1 MKQEQNDEDVIYI
14 KPIHLFVSIIIVAI
28 IGFGVYSYVQTLDDF
43 DYIFVTSYKYDSIKI
58 TMVDGETIPLEQLT
72 VYCDGQKI
80 DFDLYNSNHKKVKEY
95 SVDCYLLIDESY
107 YDDYSVIE
115 IHRLWNQILQVTI

>member
-1 MKQEQNDEDVIYI
+1 MKQQDDEDIIYI
-14 KPIHLFVSIIIVAI
+14 KPIHLVVSIIIVAI
-28 IGFGVYSYVQTLDDF
+28 IGFGIYSFVQTLDDY
-43 DYIFVTSYKYDSIKI
+43 DYIFVTSYKYDSLKI
-58 TMVDGETIPLEQLT
+58 TMVDGETIPLNQLS

-80 DFDLYNSNHKKVKEY
+80 DFELYNNNHIPVKEY

-115 IHRLWNQILQVTI
+115 IHKFWNQILKVAI